1 MELILIILIVVA
13 ILAVIGALIARTVQN
28 ILIGIAIVALILA
41 IIYFVSYTDFLYP
54 QPDYNSTVITSPY
67 VIKQIQGMN
76 VTYPNESLTPGEVA
90 TDDLK
95 MICDKYYSDL
105 LVDVPK
111 EIKVSIFSSYNV
123 SQNTKA
129 YVVDHKISLALGG
142 SNTAKNVWPQPRKY
156 PGYLEKDVV
165 QRYLRERVCNHSMN
179 LTEARNII
187 TGDWY
192 SVYLQIK

>member
-1 MELILIILIVVA
+1 MEPILIILIVVA

-41 IIYFVSYTDFLYP
+41 IIYFVNYPNFLNFS

-165 QRYLRERVCNHSMN
+165 QRYLR
-179 LTEARNII
+179 
-187 TGDWY
+187 
-192 SVYLQIK
+192 